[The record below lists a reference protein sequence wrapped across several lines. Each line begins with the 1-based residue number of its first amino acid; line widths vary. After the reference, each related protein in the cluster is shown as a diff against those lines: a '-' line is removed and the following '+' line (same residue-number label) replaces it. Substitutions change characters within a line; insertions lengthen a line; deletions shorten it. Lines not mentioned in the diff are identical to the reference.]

1 MTKKELTKKSKFLS
15 LVLRHRPEL
24 IGIQLDEQAWVSVD
38 ELIQK
43 CNAYGKKYDLP
54 SLQYIVEIN
63 NKKRF
68 AFSDDGKR
76 IRANQGHSIKIDLG
90 YKAKQP
96 PQFLYHGTATRFIS
110 SISQQGLHK
119 RNRHHVHLTDNIKTA
134 KQVGQRHGKP
144 VVLIVKAQEMY
155 EAGIEFFL
163 SENGVWLT
171 DHVAVEYLDFS
182 KMDIVEEE

>member
-1 MTKKELTKKSKFLS
+1 MTDKELTKKSKFLS

-24 IGIQLDEQAWVSVD
+24 IGIQLDEQGWVAVN

-43 CNAYGKKYDLP
+43 CNAHGKRYDLP
-54 SLQYIVEIN
+54 SLQYIVENN

-68 AFSDDGKR
+68 AFSEDGKK
-76 IRANQGHSIKIDLG
+76 IRASQGHSIKIDLA
-90 YKAKQP
+90 YEAKQP
-96 PQFLYHGTATRFIS
+96 PEFLYHGTANRFIN

-119 RNRHHVHLTDNIKTA
+119 RKRHHVHLTDNKTTA
-134 KQVGQRHGKP
+134 KQVGKRHGKV
-144 VVLIVKAQEMY
+144 VVLIVKAKEMQ

-163 SENGVWLT
+163 SDNGVWLT

-182 KMDIVEEE
+182 KMNIDDE